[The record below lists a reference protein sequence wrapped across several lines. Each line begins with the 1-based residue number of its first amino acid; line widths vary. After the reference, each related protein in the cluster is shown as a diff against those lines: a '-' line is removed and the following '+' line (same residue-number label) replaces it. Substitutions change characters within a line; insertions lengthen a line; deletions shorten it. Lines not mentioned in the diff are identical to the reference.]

1 MSAWNVH
8 HASTRNINKQTIGVV
23 ALLGF
28 KHVSFRT
35 NSLIRSQQ
43 FEGQSGRT
51 ACADTGGVDR
61 EEESWAARI
70 LFYCQLL
77 ESFLFKLAFVSP
89 SSCLLL
95 WLWKSVVAPG
105 LLLVLRTVFVLF
117 FNNLLVKHL
126 LCETCFIKWALLPS
140 SFVTLQS
147 QNNTEH
153 WNCDALSTWSETCP
167 PGQFAYKLLKALFSM
182 IVTDQPQPTT
192 VTWFFKYFIVY

>member
-8 HASTRNINKQTIGVV
+8 HASIRNINKQTIGVV

-61 EEESWAARI
+61 EEESWAASI

-117 FNNLLVKHL
+117 FNNFT
-126 LCETCFIKWALLPS
+126 CEALAMWNVLYQMSITSFFICYTTITEQYWALKLWCTLNMKWDMS
-140 SFVTLQS
+140 SRTVCIQVVEGFIF
-147 QNNTEH
+147 N
-153 WNCDALSTWSETCP
+153 DRDRST
-167 PGQFAYKLLKALFSM
+167 
-182 IVTDQPQPTT
+182 TT
-192 VTWFFKYFIVY
+192 NYSYMVF